1 MENGTYIFEFLLR
14 QNQII
19 KVFDDCI
26 NLYIQNGTINSLK
39 VPELVLTIVSIINN
53 SVLQLLNNQK
63 INYCDEDIIV
73 LLDHFYTYI
82 TQKITIEFNSKEV
95 YDIYNISVKL
105 SIMRFRYSKNN
116 GLLCFKNKNKKI

>member
-1 MENGTYIFEFLLR
+1 MEQGTYIFEFLLR
-14 QNQII
+14 QNQIM

-53 SVLQLLNNQK
+53 SVLHLLNNQK

-82 TQKITIEFNSKEV
+82 SQKITIEFNSKEV
-95 YDIYNISVKL
+95 YDIYKISVKL

-116 GLLCFKNKNKKI
+116 GLFCFKNKK

>member
-14 QNQII
+14 QNQIM

-53 SVLQLLNNQK
+53 SVLHLLNNQK

-116 GLLCFKNKNKKI
+116 GLFCFKNKNKKI

>member
-1 MENGTYIFEFLLR
+1 MEIGTYIFEFLLR

-19 KVFDDCI
+19 KLFDDCI
-26 NLYIQNGTINSLK
+26 NLYIQNGIINSLK
-39 VPELVLTIVSIINN
+39 VPELVLSIVSIINN
-53 SVLQLLNNQK
+53 SVLHLLNKQK
-63 INYCDEDIIV
+63 IKYCDEDIIV